1 LQINI
6 FSDLIALQLGII
18 HPTIAEAMASNIPK
32 SIDSALESLTC
43 EESRICRRKFR
54 KISRSGNRKVFR
66 NAHHKRNV
74 VMNIIRSKAWKALK
88 EHGQDFIHDN
98 DE

>member
-1 LQINI
+1 MQINV

-18 HPTIAEAMASNIPK
+18 HPTIAEARASDIPK
-32 SIDSALESLTC
+32 SIDLALESLTC

-66 NAHHKRNV
+66 SAHHKR
-74 VMNIIRSKAWKALK
+74 KAWRALR
-88 EHGQDFIHDN
+88 EHGQDLIYDN

>member
-1 LQINI
+1 MQINV

-18 HPTIAEAMASNIPK
+18 HPTIAEARASDIPK
-32 SIDSALESLTC
+32 SIDLALGSLTC

-66 NAHHKRNV
+66 SAHHKRNV
-74 VMNIIRSKAWKALK
+74 TMNIIRSKARRALR
-88 EHGQDFIHDN
+88 EHGQDLIYDN